1 MKKIIYTMLALAM
14 GCTTSMAK
22 KITTINDL
30 VGQYI
35 NKTTSMKEDPKFEG
49 SSVTIHVAE
58 DDTIIIYNLFDYGT
72 ELKAKVNMADCSL
85 TIPSQLFY
93 TDKTYGESDFTNITL
108 TTSSLSPDR
117 KTPVTGTI
125 DPETGIITLN
135 PWAVYINSGPYMDHY
150 FDVVEKTVIKPANGL
165 MHNSYFVGS
174 DGKPQ
179 YEDDESNVILR
190 MNEAGDSLIVENF
203 GDKGLDVS
211 IKLYANHTVSIPRQ
225 KVYDADDYKYG
236 DFYTQSADW
245 AADKY
250 NATGITGTWDEDGVT
265 LDNWTSSSTSNYYL
279 GKIAKTTI
287 KFTDGTKLSTTD
299 GIARTTADD
308 QAEALSTQYFSLDG
322 ARLQAPQKGVNVV
335 VKTFADGKTRTF
347 KTIMR

>member
-1 MKKIIYTMLALAM
+1 MLALAV
-14 GCTTSMAK
+14 GCTASVAK
-22 KITTINDL
+22 KITTVNDL

-35 NKTTSMKEDPKFEG
+35 NKTTSMREDPKFEG
-49 SSVTIHVAE
+49 SSVTIHAA
-58 DDTIIIYNLFDYGT
+58 DNDTIIIYNLFDYGT
-72 ELKAKVNMADCSL
+72 ALKAKVNMADCSL
-85 TIPSQLFY
+85 SIPPQLFY
-93 TDKTYGESDFTNITL
+93 TDDTYGESDFTNVIL
-108 TTSSLSPDR
+108 TSTELTPDR

-125 DPETGIITLN
+125 DPETGIITLAS
-135 PWAVYINSGPYMDHY
+135 WAVYINSGPYMDHY
-150 FDVVEKTVIKPANGL
+150 FDVAEKTVIKPANGL

-179 YEDDESNVILR
+179 YEDDESNVVMR
-190 MNEAGDSLIVENF
+190 MNETGDSLVVENF

-211 IKLYANHTVSIPRQ
+211 IKLNADNTVSIPRQ
-225 KVYDADDYKYG
+225 KMYDADDYTYG

-250 NATGITGTWDEDGVT
+250 NTTGITGTWDEDGVT
-265 LDNWTSSSTSNYYL
+265 LDNWTASSTSKYYL

-299 GIARTTADD
+299 GIARTTATDGV
-308 QAEALSTQYFSLDG
+308 EALSTQYFSLDG

-335 VKTFADGKTRTF
+335 VKTFADGKTRSF
-347 KTIMR
+347 KTIKR

>member
-1 MKKIIYTMLALAM
+1 MLALAV
-14 GCTTSMAK
+14 GCTASVAK
-22 KITTINDL
+22 KITTVNDL

-49 SSVTIHVAE
+49 SSVTIHAA
-58 DDTIIIYNLFDYGT
+58 DNDTIIIYNLFDYGT
-72 ELKAKVNMADCSL
+72 ALKAKVNMADCSL
-85 TIPSQLFY
+85 SIPPQLFY
-93 TDKTYGESDFTNITL
+93 TDDTYGESDFTNVIL
-108 TTSSLSPDR
+108 TSTELTPDR

-125 DPETGIITLN
+125 DPETGIITLAS
-135 PWAVYINSGPYMDHY
+135 WAVYINSGPYMDHY
-150 FDVVEKTVIKPANGL
+150 FDVAEKTVIEPANGL

-179 YEDDESNVILR
+179 YEDDESNVVMR
-190 MNEAGDSLIVENF
+190 MNETGDSLVVENF

-211 IKLYANHTVSIPRQ
+211 IKLNADNTVSIPRQ
-225 KVYDADDYKYG
+225 KMYDADDYTYG

-250 NATGITGTWDEDGVT
+250 NTTGITGTWDEDGVT
-265 LDNWTSSSTSNYYL
+265 LDNWTASSTSKYYL
-279 GKIAKTTI
+279 GKIARTTI

-299 GIARTTADD
+299 GIARTTATDG
-308 QAEALSTQYFSLDG
+308 AEALSIQYFSLDG

-335 VKTFADGKTRTF
+335 VKTFADGKTRSF
-347 KTIMR
+347 KVIKR